1 MIQEDKSKPSVV
13 PYFLWRSGVAT
24 VAAEE
29 EKSKPS
35 VVPYFLR
42 KSGIATVERGIEQER
57 DSHDTGRQE

>member
-1 MIQEDKSKPSVV
+1 MIQEEKSKPSVV
-13 PYFLWRSGVAT
+13 PYFLRKSGVAT
-24 VAAEE
+24 AEE

-42 KSGIATVERGIEQER
+42 KSGVATAERGSKRQAR